1 MNSLLAYCFSIV
13 MLVSTISLSH
23 AKIDNAS
30 VVKQTAQALTKDDKA
45 NLKLILERFDN
56 FQASF
61 TQKITDINGE
71 ELQSANG
78 ELLLVKPQK
87 LRWEVIHP
95 EESLLIA
102 DGQTVYNID
111 PFLEQV
117 TLLEQDELT
126 KNNPLMLLT
135 TNDKNEWDQVVVD
148 FIEEYYVLTSIDDD
162 AIIVSVKL
170 KFDENLTLTE
180 LISIDRQQQ
189 VNTISFSNMKQNIAL
204 DKDVFTYELKADW
217 VVDDQRTIG
226 N

>member
-1 MNSLLAYCFSIV
+1 MNSLLAYCCSIV

-30 VVKQTAQALTKDDKA
+30 VLKQTAQALTKDDKA

-71 ELQSANG
+71 ELQSADG

-102 DGQTVYNID
+102 DGQTVYNVD